1 MKKIGLTAEEIKK
14 HSSHESCWIVIHGNV
29 FDVTDFLP
37 EHPGGQ
43 AIILKYA
50 GADATEAYDPIH
62 PPGTIEEYL
71 PTQCHKGKVIESDMK
86 LLQIPPQTQ
95 SKQASTSLQDQEGRK
110 EADPSSSSP
119 PPLSSCLSLYDFESI
134 ASTRLS
140 KHAWAY
146 YSSGSDDEISLREN
160 RACFQRIWFRPRILR
175 NVSNINFSTKL
186 LNSPSSM
193 PVYITATALGKLG
206 HPEGEKNLTLGAGT
220 EGIIQMIPTLSSCS
234 FDELIQA
241 RVSQDQAQ
249 WLQVYVNRDRS
260 KTEKLIRKAESN
272 QVKAIFITVD
282 APQLGRREKDMRLK
296 FEDLGADLQNQ
307 DRVDRSQGASRAISS
322 FIDPS
327 LSWADI
333 PWFKT
338 ITKLPILLKGVQCW
352 EDAVLARQHGLQGIV
367 LSNHGGRQ
375 LDYSRSGI
383 EILIEVVDQLKKRSM
398 WNPDQFEVY
407 LDGGIRRAGDVIKAL
422 CLGAKAVGIGRP
434 FLYAYSVY
442 GHQGV
447 IRAIQILKDELE
459 MNMRLIGASS
469 LEDLE
474 PGMIDISSI
483 KNRVVDTI
491 PDFKVRQNYE
501 PLPQIKN
508 YKL

>member
-1 MKKIGLTAEEIKK
+1 
-14 HSSHESCWIVIHGNV
+14 
-29 FDVTDFLP
+29 
-37 EHPGGQ
+37 
-43 AIILKYA
+43 
-50 GADATEAYDPIH
+50 
-62 PPGTIEEYL
+62 
-71 PTQCHKGKVIESDMK
+71 
-86 LLQIPPQTQ
+86 
-95 SKQASTSLQDQEGRK
+95 
-110 EADPSSSSP
+110 
-119 PPLSSCLSLYDFESI
+119 
-134 ASTRLS
+134 
-140 KHAWAY
+140 
-146 YSSGSDDEISLREN
+146 
-160 RACFQRIWFRPRILR
+160 
-175 NVSNINFSTKL
+175 
-186 LNSPSSM
+186 M